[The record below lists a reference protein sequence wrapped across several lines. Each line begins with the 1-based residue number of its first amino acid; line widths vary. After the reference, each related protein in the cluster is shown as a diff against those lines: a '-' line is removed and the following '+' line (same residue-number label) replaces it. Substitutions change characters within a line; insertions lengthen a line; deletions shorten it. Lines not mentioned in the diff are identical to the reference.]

1 MSAPIGL
8 ALLGSG
14 IFAREQHLPAILSSP
29 SFHLKAIYSRTA
41 SSATSL
47 ASSASLDV
55 DIYSSESSNDLEA
68 LLKREDISAV
78 IIGLPIPI
86 QPSVIRAC
94 LLANKHVLSEKP
106 IAPTIASACELL
118 QFSRPLPALW
128 GVGENYRFQSSWY
141 YAREAIVSFGRVL
154 NFNIQI
160 SSMVEGSNRFYHTS
174 WRKTPEYQGG
184 FILDGEV
191 HFIAGLRMLLGE
203 EEEVKRVAAFSAAN
217 MEYLPPVDTVNA
229 VMRTKG
235 GKVGYFALSFG
246 TTMKGFEFTVAC
258 EGGVV
263 VVGGGGKVKVTPR
276 GGEETVKDFSE
287 EKNGVEQEVK
297 AFAKAILEGKL
308 DERQT
313 PENALKDLE
322 LIEKMLLSGE
332 KDGESMEITGGLGL
346 STHNVPAGVGTR
358 A

>member
-1 MSAPIGL
+1 MTTPIGL

-14 IFAREQHLPAILSSP
+14 IFAREQHLPAILSCP
-29 SFHLKAIYSRTA
+29 SIHLKAIYSRTT
-41 SSATSL
+41 SSAASL

-55 DIYSSESSNDLEA
+55 DIYSSEESINDLEA

-86 QPSVIRAC
+86 QPSVIHAC
-94 LLANKHVLSEKP
+94 LLARKHVLSEKP

-118 QFSRPLPALW
+118 QFSRPLSALW

-141 YAREAIVSFGRVL
+141 YARDAIVKFGRIL
-154 NFNIQI
+154 NFNVQV
-160 SSMVEGSNRFYHTS
+160 SSMVEGSNRYYHTS
-174 WRKTPEYQGG
+174 WRKTPKYQGG
-184 FILDGEV
+184 FILDGGV
-191 HFIAGLRMLLGE
+191 HFVAGLRILLGS
-203 EEEVKRVAAFSAAN
+203 EEVKRVAAFSAAN

-332 KDGESMEITGGLGL
+332 KDGESMEITVWRYLVL
-346 STHNVPAGVGTR
+346 VM
-358 A
+358 